1 MNHPCF
7 MKGIEADLGIACQG
21 SWKRFME
28 FGVGTFQLL
37 FFLATSCMFSC
48 LKSTYL
54 VISTRVLTMISDGGR
69 LFLYFLFQ

>member
-28 FGVGTFQLL
+28 FGQFQVICHILV
-37 FFLATSCMFSC
+37 
-48 LKSTYL
+48 LK
-54 VISTRVLTMISDGGR
+54 
-69 LFLYFLFQ
+69 